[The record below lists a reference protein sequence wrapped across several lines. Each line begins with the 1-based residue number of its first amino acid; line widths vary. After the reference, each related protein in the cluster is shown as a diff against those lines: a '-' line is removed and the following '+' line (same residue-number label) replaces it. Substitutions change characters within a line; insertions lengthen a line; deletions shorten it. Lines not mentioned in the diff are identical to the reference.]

1 MSDEG
6 QVGEARILLDPLYK
20 KVITPEQVRTKQY
33 KNQLQEY
40 AFNKSMGLKM
50 AVIRGQ
56 QNCPVFGDKIGK
68 AYLQPVPDWDR
79 RLKQQWQITRKD
91 YRGRNVNLF
100 CYPDGEFDG
109 VDFNSEDP
117 NNQPVDLDMYTYVSE
132 PNVEQSLK
140 QLGELF
146 LSNSTLS
153 LTEKK
158 RAEITN
164 TIAKLQTSSPVNDQF
179 ETALKELAKK
189 FATCQ
194 KYAAISSLSRRSDL
208 TLSKARSYLEP
219 LRNAVQA
226 TVALDG
232 AEDKDKVCQRASAN
246 HITRVYNGVTVDTC
260 FPQPVA
266 DKLEADTDL
275 ANLLE
280 RKKIRKALEKYAQEA
295 AVVMESEVETD
306 MEDTFFKLTK
316 TQKRII

>member
-1 MSDEG
+1 
-6 QVGEARILLDPLYK
+6 
-20 KVITPEQVRTKQY
+20 
-33 KNQLQEY
+33 
-40 AFNKSMGLKM
+40 
-50 AVIRGQ
+50 
-56 QNCPVFGDKIGK
+56 
-68 AYLQPVPDWDR
+68 
-79 RLKQQWQITRKD
+79 
-91 YRGRNVNLF
+91 
-100 CYPDGEFDG
+100 
-109 VDFNSEDP
+109 
-117 NNQPVDLDMYTYVSE
+117 
-132 PNVEQSLK
+132 
-140 QLGELF
+140 
-146 LSNSTLS
+146 
-153 LTEKK
+153 
-158 RAEITN
+158 
-164 TIAKLQTSSPVNDQF
+164 
-179 ETALKELAKK
+179 
-189 FATCQ
+189 
-194 KYAAISSLSRRSDL
+194 
-208 TLSKARSYLEP
+208 LEP